1 VKSISL
7 ENHPEENHP
16 EPSKISRRQFLKQLG
31 LVAGAV
37 GLAACTHPPMPSSTP
52 TLPPTG
58 SPTAT
63 LTAAPSATPTHTP
76 TAAPSPTATLAPL
89 EAQIRQQGVATRIPV
104 LEYHS
109 LNSDV
114 NADGLL
120 LMNPVWFE
128 EQMHW
133 LKDNQFHAVTEQ
145 ELIDFLTGSIQ
156 LPKRSVVLTFDVGS
170 KVSKQMP
177 EFVRIFEQTG
187 MHGLFFIWL
196 ARMDAGL
203 WDGCKSNA
211 DGCWSDYHILI
222 ESGYGEIGSHSMSH
236 ADMAVADYDAVVWEL
251 RESKARIEQHLPIEV
266 RSFSWPFEAIPT
278 KARQMFIETG
288 YTLGFGGFSRYI
300 TELQAY
306 PYPDFSLPVY
316 DIPRLLPYYNNQ
328 SYPYLSGRT
337 MGQETYADLLF
348 RNITP

>member
-1 VKSISL
+1 MTF
-7 ENHPEENHP
+7 EHQPDR
-16 EPSKISRRQFLKQLG
+16 SKISRRQFLRQLG
-31 LVAGAV
+31 LVAGAL
-37 GLAACTHPPMPSSTP
+37 GLSACTRAPGLTTFPTGTP
-52 TLPPTG
+52 TAATAATT
-58 SPTAT
+58 TAT
-63 LTAAPSATPTHTP
+63 ATAAPSATPTRTP
-76 TAAPSPTATLAPL
+76 TRTPSPTATLTAL
-89 EAQIRQQGVATRIPV
+89 EDQIRQQGVASRIPV

-145 ELIDFLTGSIQ
+145 ELIDFLVGRIQ
-156 LPKRSVVLTFDVGS
+156 LPRRSVVLTFDVGS

-177 EFVRIFEQTG
+177 EFVRIFEETG

-196 ARMDAGL
+196 ARMDPGL
-203 WDGCKSNA
+203 WDGCKANA

-236 ADMAVADYDAVVWEL
+236 ADMAVSDYDAVVWEL
-251 RESKARIEQHLPIEV
+251 RESKARIEKHLPIEV
-266 RSFSWPFEAIPT
+266 RSFSWPFEAIPV

-328 SYPYLSGRT
+328 TYPYLSGRT
-337 MGQETYADLLF
+337 MGQETFADLLM
-348 RNITP
+348 RNITPAAGG